1 LLWLSCAPAFAQSA
15 TPSPTNTAVTEEQ
28 IKLEQK
34 ISEYEKGLNDKRAE
48 SNTLAG
54 QLQYL
59 DKESYVTRLKIEE
72 SEAKIIRVKKEAELL
87 AGRIVNLDQK
97 LDLQLKNYVIAARE
111 RYKQRTVSL
120 IDYILNAD
128 SATGLI
134 HTLKYRK
141 VTEDKAQQLV
151 IQTEETKQNF
161 EKTLNSALKLEKK
174 NFPQFLSTLEKIPVN
189 FV

>member
-1 LLWLSCAPAFAQSA
+1 MRRAVYMIGVILYVLWFSDVSAFAQSA

-59 DKESYVTRLKIEE
+59 DKESYVTQLKIEE

-97 LDLQLKNYVIAARE
+97 LDLQLKNYVITTNV
-111 RYKQRTVSL
+111 KSVMK
-120 IDYILNAD
+120 
-128 SATGLI
+128 I
-134 HTLKYRK
+134 HLLHTKN
-141 VTEDKAQQLV
+141 QNIGV
-151 IQTEETKQNF
+151 IR
-161 EKTLNSALKLEKK
+161 
-174 NFPQFLSTLEKIPVN
+174 I
-189 FV
+189 